1 MMRYSSRFFRYFHGV
16 RMVIKGQEMS
26 KSGVLAI
33 VSKAILLLS
42 VAKEFTCKA
51 VNNEQKFSHMRFETK
66 NTWFFIR
73 LLRMQWTGYN
83 RQFLRKKEKNYWIR
97 MKQLK
102 SQEYK
107 IRKYVLEN
115 LIITESHGDTPGRV
129 YKLLLQVRKGPVSYL
144 AS

>member
-83 RQFLRKKEKNYWIR
+83 RQFLRKKEK
-97 MKQLK
+97 
-102 SQEYK
+102 
-107 IRKYVLEN
+107 
-115 LIITESHGDTPGRV
+115 
-129 YKLLLQVRKGPVSYL
+129 KLLNQNETVEISGIQNQEIRLGEFDNHRIPR
-144 AS
+144 